1 MAGSTHVVSGSY
13 EPIAKPIFTGLDYD
27 TCYLEYDT
35 ERAGDF
41 EPLRHLPVGKNVVL
55 GVVSTKMSELE
66 RIENLVAKVNA
77 AADVIAKGQGRGREE
92 VIQTLL
98 GVSPAVWVCQY
109 ECWRRTGNDNRAD
122 VGETCPCE
130 GFGADSLGRCNLIR
144 NIVNWAVHTF
154 LDVGW
159 RGSSDRQT
167 YVSTTSIIGIEK

>member
-66 RIENLVAKVNA
+66 RIENL
-77 AADVIAKGQGRGREE
+77 G
-92 VIQTLL
+92 
-98 GVSPAVWVCQY
+98 
-109 ECWRRTGNDNRAD
+109 
-122 VGETCPCE
+122 CE
-130 GFGADSLGRCNLIR
+130 GERCSGCDCQGSREGSRGGDSDFAGGQSRS
-144 NIVNWAVHTF
+144 
-154 LDVGW
+154 VGLP
-159 RGSSDRQT
+159 
-167 YVSTTSIIGIEK
+167 V